1 MTQFATFVQPQNV
14 DIAQMGELR
23 SDHLGAFKALNE
35 TTNVRPKQGDSTSIV
50 HLEDDAVASDHLGAL
65 KPSHIVGI
73 TVDPKKGDILGP
85 ITDQI
90 IDPNETYDVAVQ
102 SLIDDMMT
110 GVQNAEG
117 YTEVEWTY
125 FAENVGAPQDDITGT
140 QKADIAK
147 ESLLP
152 GTANRISGG
161 TAGPGGNSFN
171 ADDILLGHGFST
183 ENLDSRLINHDDFL
197 TSYTNGTQ
205 EGEELASNDWS
216 PAPTCSIGDTCTPI
230 CALGFADKV
239 LVHQFKGAIGNEM
252 ESGTGLRSDNRFV
265 FEPMDVMSS
274 LGGSIDSGLDADGGF
289 QPREVSAVQIGEPP
303 EPKLWLQIL
312 G

>member
-1 MTQFATFVQPQNV
+1 MCIERGRPSTVPKPMPNFTLIDGQ
-14 DIAQMGELR
+14 I
-23 SDHLGAFKALNE
+23 KADVW
-35 TTNVRPKQGDSTSIV
+35 TNGSATSI
-50 HLEDDAVASDHLGAL
+50 
-65 KPSHIVGI
+65 KGI
-73 TVDPKKGDILGP
+73 QDTDVDS
-85 ITDQI
+85 
-90 IDPNETYDVAVQ
+90 E

-110 GVQNAEG
+110 GVRNAEG

-125 FAENVGAPQDDITGT
+125 IGG
-140 QKADIAK
+140 
-147 ESLLP
+147 
-152 GTANRISGG
+152 NRSG

-303 EPKLWLQIL
+303 DPKLWLHML